1 MLHIN
6 AENLIPTT
14 VLRDAIIGVTP
25 SYAAMEHQI
34 VQNYGDHT
42 GGFYDKWD
50 WNMYKLK
57 TCSRD
62 TLIELYNTIKRN

>member
-1 MLHIN
+1 MLYIN
-6 AENLIPTT
+6 DENLIPTT
-14 VLRDAIIGVTP
+14 VLRDAITGVTP

-34 VQNYGDHT
+34 VKNYGDYT
-42 GGFYDKWD
+42 GGFCDKWT
-50 WNMYKLK
+50 WNTHKLK